1 MDKVKIRITP
11 VGSSGLQP
19 DHLNPLQQLQHQ
31 FYLPDVGIDNNT
43 KVPINP
49 STTII
54 ILTVRL
60 SMKKTTDTPIMVH
73 ISISD
78 MILLLKGIDRVS
90 LKFLMYLPN
99 NLCRKSHEY
108 KRFELLT

>member
-1 MDKVKIRITP
+1 MDKVKIIITP
-11 VGSSGLQP
+11 VSSSGLQP
-19 DHLNPLQQLQHQ
+19 DHLNPMQQLQSRLH
-31 FYLPDVGIDNNT
+31 LPNVGTDNNT
-43 KVPINP
+43 SVPISP
-49 STTII
+49 SREII

-90 LKFLMYLPN
+90 LKSLMYLPN
-99 NLCRKSHEY
+99 NLWRKSHEY